1 MSLMNAAQRRRQY
14 LTLVQRRV
22 KSGSGSIDIFQK
34 YRTAVQPIPNL
45 KTIIKRTPFVIVGG
59 IATRLYMPERMTLDL
74 DILVLAE
81 DVVTLNRELEQ
92 ANCQK
97 LGNLSIGGASWQLP
111 DRTIL
116 YILKSEEN
124 WAREA
129 LQNPNF
135 DESGFPVIALPYLT
149 IMKLLASRA
158 QDIADLTRMLGAAS
172 EVTLQD
178 VRTVVQAYVPDALE
192 DLESMIVLG
201 RMELG
206 L

>member
-1 MSLMNAAQRRRQY
+1 MRFS
-14 LTLVQRRV
+14 
-22 KSGSGSIDIFQK
+22 
-34 YRTAVQPIPNL
+34 
-45 KTIIKRTPFVIVGG
+45 
-59 IATRLYMPERMTLDL
+59 
-74 DILVLAE
+74 LAE
-81 DVVTLNRELEQ
+81 DASTLNRELER

-97 LGNLSIGGASWQLP
+97 LGELSIGGTSWQLP
-111 DRTIL
+111 DGTTLDVIE
-116 YILKSEEN
+116 SDDD

-135 DESGFPVIALPYLT
+135 DDSGFPIIALPYLT

-172 EVTLQD
+172 GDTLQE
-178 VRTVVQAYVPDALE
+178 VRTVVRVYVPDALE
-192 DLESMIVLG
+192 DLESMILLG